1 MSTRSGAQQ
10 IWKVPAETGES
21 PATPAVQVTQGGG
34 MNAVESADGKYLY
47 YVKGRGTKGL
57 WRKELATPNGREE
70 PVLGSL
76 QLWGWWALA
85 PKGVYFLEQPD
96 SRFRESGLEAQ
107 MRLQFLDLS
116 SNRITELA
124 TLDKPVSVGTSSIAV
139 SRDGLHLLYSQIDRS
154 GSDIMLIEN
163 FR

>member
-1 MSTRSGAQQ
+1 MSMRTGAQQ

-21 PATPAVQVTQGGG
+21 PSTPAVQVTQGGG
-34 MNAVESADGKYLY
+34 MNAAESADGKYLY
-47 YVKGRGTKGL
+47 YVKGRGKKGL
-57 WRKELATPNGREE
+57 WRKELSAPNGREE

-76 QLWGWWALA
+76 QIWGWWALA
-85 PKGVYFLEQPD
+85 PKGVYFLEQLDP
-96 SRFRESGLEAQ
+96 RFRGKVHLK
-107 MRLQFLDLS
+107 FLDLS
-116 SNRITELA
+116 SNRITDLA
-124 TLDKPVSVGTSSIAV
+124 TLEKPVSPGTSPIAV

>member
-1 MSTRSGAQQ
+1 MKSASGAS
-10 IWKVPAETGES
+10 AGS
-21 PATPAVQVTQGGG
+21 ATRRMQ
-34 MNAVESADGKYLY
+34 E
-47 YVKGRGTKGL
+47 
-57 WRKELATPNGREE
+57 
-70 PVLGSL
+70 
-76 QLWGWWALA
+76 
-85 PKGVYFLEQPD
+85 
-96 SRFRESGLEAQ
+96 